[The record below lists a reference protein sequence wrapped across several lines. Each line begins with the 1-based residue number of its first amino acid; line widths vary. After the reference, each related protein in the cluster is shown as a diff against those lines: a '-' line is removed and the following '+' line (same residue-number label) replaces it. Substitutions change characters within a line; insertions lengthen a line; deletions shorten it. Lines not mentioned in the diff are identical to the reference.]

1 MEHFQLVEE
10 WCEVYAPDLVTKIQ
24 PVEIESD
31 ELGLFEFHDLIGQV
45 EELFQPYAV
54 LREGGVIIMQE
65 AAAFT
70 AIDVNSGADKRGK
83 LAINMDA
90 GKEVAR
96 QIRLRNMGGAIVI
109 DFLKMKDK
117 DERQALLDAL
127 ADYFNEDACT
137 VQIHGF
143 TNLGFLEITRSQR
156 TPALIERF
164 QNAIS

>member
-1 MEHFQLVEE
+1 M
-10 WCEVYAPDLVTKIQ
+10 
-24 PVEIESD
+24 
-31 ELGLFEFHDLIGQV
+31 
-45 EELFQPYAV
+45 
-54 LREGGVIIMQE
+54 IIMQE

-137 VQIHGF
+137 VQIHGY

>member
-1 MEHFQLVEE
+1 M
-10 WCEVYAPDLVTKIQ
+10 
-24 PVEIESD
+24 EIESD

-54 LREGGVIIMQE
+54 LREGGVIIIQE

-83 LAINMDA
+83 LTINMDA
-90 GKEVAR
+90 GKEIAR
-96 QIRLRNMGGAIVI
+96 QLRLRNMGGAVVI
-109 DFLKMKDK
+109 DFLKMKDQA
-117 DERQALLDAL
+117 ERQALQFAL
-127 ADYFNEDACT
+127 EDYFNEDPCT

-143 TNLGFLEITRSQR
+143 TNLGFLELTRSQR

-164 QNAIS
+164 QNAVS